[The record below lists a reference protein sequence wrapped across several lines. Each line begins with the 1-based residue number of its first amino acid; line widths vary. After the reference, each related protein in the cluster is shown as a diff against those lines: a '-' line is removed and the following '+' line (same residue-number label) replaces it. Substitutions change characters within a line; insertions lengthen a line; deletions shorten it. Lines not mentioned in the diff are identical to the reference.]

1 MDGRKHHLTLEDESR
16 RYFIVS
22 SFGLLLGGSITIQ
35 VSDVRA
41 CACLCVGG
49 CVAPFLSP
57 SLPLSLS
64 LPIYLSISRCADVP
78 RLCPPPLHARFV
90 WSQVA
95 LKKPAEAVGFTVHR
109 DLEAAIEY
117 TMDMQDTCIFAE
129 DALIDA
135 NAMRFPFSMDADD
148 QYTG

>member
-1 MDGRKHHLTLEDESR
+1 MCVCVL
-16 RYFIVS
+16 
-22 SFGLLLGGSITIQ
+22 
-35 VSDVRA
+35 
-41 CACLCVGG
+41 VGG

-57 SLPLSLS
+57 SLPPPSLSLS
-64 LPIYLSISRCADVP
+64 LSISISISISISRCADVP